1 MATKRHAPM
10 PVAGAKVEVAEVA
23 GAVKAVAAGAA
34 AEASA
39 VADSNP
45 PLPYLKKEKFT
56 LP

>member
-1 MATKRHAPM
+1 M
-10 PVAGAKVEVAEVA
+10 PVAGAKVEVVEVVEVAEVA

-34 AEASA
+34 EEASA

>member
-1 MATKRHAPM
+1 M
-10 PVAGAKVEVAEVA
+10 PVAGAKVEVVEVA

-34 AEASA
+34 EASA
-39 VADSNP
+39 VEDSNP